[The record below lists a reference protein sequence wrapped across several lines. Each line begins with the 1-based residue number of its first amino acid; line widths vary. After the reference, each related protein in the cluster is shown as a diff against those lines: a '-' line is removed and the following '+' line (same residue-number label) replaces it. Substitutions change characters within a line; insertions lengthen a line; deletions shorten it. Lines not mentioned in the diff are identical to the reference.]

1 MGDSPKKVDSK
12 SKGIETAIVVGSK
25 IVWRFDIYWFN
36 AIYSFLLTINEMF
49 SFLIFISMWLM
60 GLIMNWGR
68 LLEFESLISLLGN
81 GELSAVVGYA
91 LTVYCCSVAVG

>member
-1 MGDSPKKVDSK
+1 
-12 SKGIETAIVVGSK
+12 
-25 IVWRFDIYWFN
+25 
-36 AIYSFLLTINEMF
+36 
-49 SFLIFISMWLM
+49 M